1 MNREELTALHDAI
14 GVLLTWPDAVR
25 DQIAAWLAPEAA
37 KGAAKGNGVDPKP
50 PMAATAPPS
59 RQAKALARQNSPF
72 NVQTRLIAALQSNVS
87 LTERALA
94 NCASVARSTAAE
106 RLRQMAS
113 AGLVVKG
120 GNGHWRLAEKAGP
133 PARGAEADPPQAPSN

>member
-1 MNREELTALHDAI
+1 MNWEELTALRDAI
-14 GVLLTWPDAVR
+14 GVVLAWPPNVR
-25 DQIAAWLAPEAA
+25 DQVAAWLAPEA
-37 KGAAKGNGVDPKP
+37 KGAAKGNGVALP
-50 PMAATAPPS
+50 PPAAAPAPPS
-59 RQAKALARQNSPF
+59 RPAKALARQNSPF
-72 NVQTRLIAALQSNVS
+72 NVQTRLIAALKSSES

-120 GNGHWRLAEKAGP
+120 GNGHWRLAEKAGQ